1 MNKKMAL
8 ILTTAAVMGLAGCSG
23 QTDKTE
29 TTAAPAKTTAEPATQ
44 AKAET
49 TEASTEAEKKDVSG
63 KITLYTSQPEEDAQ
77 KLIDGFNKE
86 CPDVTVDVFRSGTEE
101 VVSKVLAEQ
110 TAGAVQADVLL
121 VADSVTFETLKRTG
135 YAFTL

>member
-1 MNKKMAL
+1 MAL

-49 TEASTEAEKKDVSG
+49 TEASTEAEKKDV
-63 KITLYTSQPEEDAQ
+63 PE
-77 KLIDGFNKE
+77 
-86 CPDVTVDVFRSGTEE
+86 RSHYILP
-101 VVSKVLAEQ
+101 SRRKMHR
-110 TAGAVQADVLL
+110 
-121 VADSVTFETLKRTG
+121 S
-135 YAFTL
+135 

>member
-1 MNKKMAL
+1 MAL

-49 TEASTEAEKKDVSG
+49 TEASTEDKKRR
-63 KITLYTSQPEEDAQ
+63 L
-77 KLIDGFNKE
+77 
-86 CPDVTVDVFRSGTEE
+86 FRKDHIIYFPAGGRCTE
-101 VVSKVLAEQ
+101 
-110 TAGAVQADVLL
+110 ADRWL
-121 VADSVTFETLKRTG
+121 
-135 YAFTL
+135 

>member
-49 TEASTEAEKKDVSG
+49 TEASTEAEKMF
-63 KITLYTSQPEEDAQ
+63 PE
-77 KLIDGFNKE
+77 
-86 CPDVTVDVFRSGTEE
+86 RSHYILP
-101 VVSKVLAEQ
+101 SRRKMHR
-110 TAGAVQADVLL
+110 
-121 VADSVTFETLKRTG
+121 S
-135 YAFTL
+135 

>member
-49 TEASTEAEKKDVSG
+49 TEASTEAERKMF
-63 KITLYTSQPEEDAQ
+63 PE
-77 KLIDGFNKE
+77 
-86 CPDVTVDVFRSGTEE
+86 RSHYILP
-101 VVSKVLAEQ
+101 SRRKMHR
-110 TAGAVQADVLL
+110 
-121 VADSVTFETLKRTG
+121 S
-135 YAFTL
+135 

>member
-49 TEASTEAEKKDVSG
+49 TEAPQRQKRKMF
-63 KITLYTSQPEEDAQ
+63 PE
-77 KLIDGFNKE
+77 
-86 CPDVTVDVFRSGTEE
+86 RSHYILP
-101 VVSKVLAEQ
+101 SRRKMHR
-110 TAGAVQADVLL
+110 
-121 VADSVTFETLKRTG
+121 S
-135 YAFTL
+135 

>member
-49 TEASTEAEKKDVSG
+49 TEASTEA
-63 KITLYTSQPEEDAQ
+63 
-77 KLIDGFNKE
+77 
-86 CPDVTVDVFRSGTEE
+86 
-101 VVSKVLAEQ
+101 
-110 TAGAVQADVLL
+110 
-121 VADSVTFETLKRTG
+121 
-135 YAFTL
+135 